1 MNTEDPAGGKRP
13 DSSAPTDADTSSRTR
28 AQSAELVYS
37 PEDLH
42 TQLKRVRTF
51 HIVLSVL
58 VAAFTPV
65 RLAFGY
71 IFDDPAPKWMAW
83 TTALMG
89 VFMVRAWGQLKQ
101 QKLESASLS
110 MALGFC
116 SIALPYVY
124 ALRELFSVMVIFP
137 FVTVAIALPYVHRD
151 KLRSL
156 IALVCTIT
164 AICVAM
170 GLFVP
175 KPATVPAWWW
185 RFEVFASITATTA
198 LVIILLLQFSDRLRE
213 HLSVVQQANS
223 DLLSAQQTVERQ
235 RQQLETVLGGL
246 SDAVVSCDMR
256 GNIDYANAAFES
268 LAGISRDSALGRNI
282 AAVIDTD
289 SPLIKRFADSAA
301 ARAASITTT
310 ADPERHAWTSREI
323 DPEAK
328 LFRKDDERSIEVSR
342 SPLTSAGKIRGVVFV
357 LRDLSEQRRAERLQR
372 EKEAAE
378 EEARAKSTFLANMSH
393 EIRTPMNAVIGMTSL
408 LHDTQLESS
417 QRELVETIRTSGE
430 HLLMVINDI
439 LDFSKLESGAFE
451 LEEYDFDLAQTA
463 EECLDLIAPGADRQG
478 IELVFNAA
486 PGLPDRVR
494 GDAGRVRQILVNILG
509 NAVKFTHEGE
519 IELKVTHTALSGG
532 RIQVSFA
539 VRDTGVGIP
548 KDRFHR
554 LFQRFSQVD
563 ESTTRKFGG
572 TGLGLAISQRLANL
586 MDGGIEVASEE
597 GKGST
602 FTLTVPFAAAQTKG
616 AMAQSTLALKGK
628 RALVVDDNATN
639 RHVLSQ
645 HLAAWGFWVRDTAV
659 PSEALKMIQDGE
671 AFEYVLLDYQMPGM
685 DGVTLARAIREVR
698 PTIPVLLLSSLGS
711 MPKHQLEKGLF
722 NAVISKPVRHFRL
735 LDVLIEIAEGRQV
748 GTTTGP
754 RGTTTDTA
762 RLRPLRIL
770 IAEDSPMNQRVASLL
785 LGKFGYTADIAN
797 NGKEAVDAIARREY
811 DVVLMDVQMPVMD
824 GLEAA
829 RYLNEKYSRREDRP
843 TLVAV
848 TAHAM
853 RGDRERCIEAGMDE
867 YLSKPLRPNELF
879 EVLAKIKPRSTTGT
893 TSPEPTPNRTS
904 ASMAMAPKSPAVAHA
919 ELEEPNAISS
929 TNTAVA
935 VSVQTEG
942 SVDVTALEV
951 LADSMGGDPEAV
963 REMVAAFLELGPE
976 LVDTIKVA
984 YDNRDAP
991 ALRIAAH
998 TLKPNASMFGAS
1010 GLHKVCIVLEETAAK
1025 GDLESCEP
1033 LVSRAIVLGKQAL
1046 EELNS
1051 WSKKAGKS
1059 G

>member
-1 MNTEDPAGGKRP
+1 MKTEDSAGRAQPDAATANTELAN
-13 DSSAPTDADTSSRTR
+13 
-28 AQSAELVYS
+28 AELVYS
-37 PEDLH
+37 PEDLQ
-42 TQLKRVRTF
+42 TQLRRVRSF

-58 VAAFTPV
+58 VAAFSPV

-83 TTALMG
+83 TTVLMG
-89 VFMVRAWGQLKQ
+89 VFMVRAWGQLKARQ
-101 QKLESASLS
+101 LEAASLS

-151 KLRSL
+151 KLRWL

-164 AICVAM
+164 ATCVMM
-170 GLFVP
+170 GLFMP

-185 RFEVFASITATTA
+185 RFEVFASIVATTA
-198 LVIILLLQFSDRLRE
+198 LVIFLLLQFSDRLRD
-213 HLSVVQQANS
+213 HLSAVSNTNR
-223 DLLSAQQTVERQ
+223 DLRNAQQTVERQ

-246 SDAVVSCDMR
+246 SDVVVSCDMR
-256 GNIDYANAAFES
+256 GNIEYANAAFES
-268 LAGISRDSALGRNI
+268 LVGVTAKSVLGKNI
-282 AAVIDTD
+282 ATIVDTD
-289 SPLIKRFADSAA
+289 SPLIRAFGD
-301 ARAASITTT
+301 AASAEATAATITG
-310 ADPERHAWTSREI
+310 EGNRLQWNNREL
-323 DPEAK
+323 DAEVK
-328 LFRKDDERSIEVSR
+328 LFRKQDERSIEVSR
-342 SPLTSAGKIRGVVFV
+342 SPLTEDGKLRGVVFV
-357 LRDLSEQRRAERLQR
+357 LRDLSELRRSERLQR

-408 LHDTQLESS
+408 LHDTDLEQS

-463 EECLDLIAPGADRQG
+463 EECLDLIAPGSDRQG
-478 IELVFNAA
+478 IELIFNSA
-486 PGLPDRVR
+486 PGLPQRVR

-519 IELKVTHTALSGG
+519 IELKVTATALTGG
-532 RIQVSFA
+532 RMQVSFA

-586 MDGGIEVASEE
+586 MDGGIEVQSEE

-602 FTLTVPFAAAQTKG
+602 FTLTVPFGAAQSKSPT
-616 AMAQSTLALKGK
+616 AQSTAALKGK
-628 RALVVDDNATN
+628 RVLVVDDNATN
-639 RHVLSQ
+639 RHVLRQ
-645 HLAAWGFWVRDTAV
+645 HLSAWGFTVQDTAV
-659 PSEALKMIQDGE
+659 PAVALKMIRDGE
-671 AFEYVLLDYQMPGM
+671 PIEYVLTDYQMPGM
-685 DGVTLARAIREVR
+685 DGVVLTRAIRELR
-698 PTIPVLLLSSLGS
+698 PNLPVLLLSSLGS
-711 MPKHQLEKGLF
+711 MPKHQIEKGLF
-722 NAVISKPVRHFRL
+722 SAIITKPVRHFRL
-735 LDVLIEIAEGRQV
+735 LDCLIELAEGRQV

-770 IAEDSPMNQRVASLL
+770 IAEDSPMNQRVATLL
-785 LGKFGYTADIAN
+785 LGKFGYTADLAN
-797 NGKEAVDAIARREY
+797 NGQEAVDAIARREY

-829 RYLNEKYSRREDRP
+829 GVLVNKYPNREDRP

-853 RGDRERCIEAGMDE
+853 RGDRERCIAAGMDE

-879 EVLAKIKPRSTTGT
+879 EILAGIKPRAAAQSAQ
-893 TSPEPTPNRTS
+893 PVAEPMPVLAPVLAPISRPLPVPS
-904 ASMAMAPKSPAVAHA
+904 ASQLTESLDS
-919 ELEEPNAISS
+919 EAIDES
-929 TNTAVA
+929 
-935 VSVQTEG
+935 
-942 SVDVTALEV
+942 ALQI
-951 LADSMGGDPEAV
+951 LSDSMGGDPDAV
-963 REMVAAFLELGPE
+963 REMVGAFLELGPE
-976 LVDTIKVA
+976 LIESIQKA
-984 YDNRDAP
+984 YDKRDAP
-991 ALRIAAH
+991 SLRIAAH
-998 TLKPNASMFGAS
+998 TLKPNSLMFGA
-1010 GLHKVCIVLEETAAK
+1010 LALNKVCVTLEDAASK
-1025 GDLESCEP
+1025 GDFETSGP
-1033 LVSRAIVLGKQAL
+1033 LVPRAISLGNRAL
-1046 EELNS
+1046 AELQL
-1051 WSKKAGKS
+1051 WSKKAV
-1059 G
+1059 